1 MFLETLLSEPQLI
14 EIKIDKPDI
23 VEKYGEELVFY
34 IYDRQ
39 DLDTYMQL
47 AKLTGEG
54 SLADVGN
61 ISKQLIRN
69 AKGDLILN
77 GKGQLPPD
85 IMMAVIEESVKQL
98 GNLIAQTSPEP
109 AEK

>member
-1 MFLETLLSEPQLI
+1 MFLETLLNEPQLV
-14 EIKIDKPDI
+14 EIKINKEDI

-47 AKLTGEG
+47 AKMSGDGGLG
-54 SLADVGN
+54 DVAN
-61 ISKQLIRN
+61 ITKKLIRN
-69 AKGDLILN
+69 KDGKLILE
-77 GKGQLPPD
+77 GKGMLPPD
-85 IMMAVIEESVKQL
+85 IMMAVIEESIKQL
-98 GNLIAQTSPEP
+98 GNLIAQTTPEP

>member
-23 VEKYGEELVFY
+23 VEKFGEAITFY

-47 AKLTGEG
+47 AKLSGED
-54 SLADVGN
+54 SVVEMAN
-61 ISKQLIRN
+61 ITKKLIRN
-69 AKGDLILN
+69 KDGKLILE
-77 GKGQLPPD
+77 GKAMLPPNV
-85 IMMAVIEESVKQL
+85 MMAVIEESIKQL
-98 GNLIAQTSPEP
+98 GNLIAQTTPEP